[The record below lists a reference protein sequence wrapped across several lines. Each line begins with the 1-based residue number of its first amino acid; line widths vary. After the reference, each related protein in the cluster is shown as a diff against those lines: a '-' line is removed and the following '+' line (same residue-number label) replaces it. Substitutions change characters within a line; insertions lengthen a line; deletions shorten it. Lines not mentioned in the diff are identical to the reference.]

1 LGRPGDDEDG
11 LGAGFFRQTKARS
24 FDGITLNSP
33 GLASHLYGLVNA
45 ISAVLI
51 SFVNINKIT
60 VLKTG
65 VGPTAIQGR
74 LNP

>member
-1 LGRPGDDEDG
+1 MGRPGDDEDG

-24 FDGITLNSP
+24 FEGITLNSP

-45 ISAVLI
+45 ISVVLI
-51 SFVNINKIT
+51 SFVNKIT

>member
-1 LGRPGDDEDG
+1 LGRPGDDEDS

>member
-24 FDGITLNSP
+24 FEGITLNSP

-45 ISAVLI
+45 ISVVLI
-51 SFVNINKIT
+51 SFVNKIT